1 MKEIFLNHTMNFIT
15 NNQDNITDEEKERL
29 AYGLEGIYL
38 NVTKLLILN
47 LLAFV
52 LGIWITFIISLILFN
67 ILRFF
72 GFGVHANSSKS
83 CFISSSLLIVGIPLF
98 LTKVMLPDYIVVI
111 LCLCSIVLFI
121 IYAPA
126 DTVKRP
132 LTNRKKRIIR
142 KIAASILALIYS
154 LIIILITNLRL
165 YFLSALL
172 IETIMILPI
181 TYKLLGVP
189 YNNYKK
195 V

>member
-1 MKEIFLNHTMNFIT
+1 MKAVFMIHTMSFIT
-15 NNQDNITDEEKERL
+15 NNQENITDEEKERL
-29 AYGLEGIYL
+29 AYGLEGIYI

-47 LLAFV
+47 LLALI
-52 LGIWITFIISLILFN
+52 LGIWINFILSLILFN
-67 ILRFF
+67 VLRFF

-98 LTKVMLPDYIVVI
+98 LTKVELPNYIVI
-111 LCLCSIVLFI
+111 LLCLCSIILFV

-142 KIAASILALIYS
+142 KIAASVLAFIYS
-154 LIIILITNLRL
+154 LIIIFIPNLRL
-165 YFLSALL
+165 FFLSALL

>member
-1 MKEIFLNHTMNFIT
+1 MKEVFMNHTMSFIT
-15 NNQDNITDEEKERL
+15 NNQENITDEEKERL
-29 AYGLEGIYL
+29 AYGLEGIYI

-47 LLAFV
+47 LLALI
-52 LGIWITFIISLILFN
+52 LGIWINFILSLILFN
-67 ILRFF
+67 VLRFF

-98 LTKVMLPDYIVVI
+98 LTKVELPNYIVI
-111 LCLCSIVLFI
+111 LLCLCSIILFV

-142 KIAASILALIYS
+142 KIAASVLAFIYS
-154 LIIILITNLRL
+154 LIIIFIPNLRL
-165 YFLSALL
+165 FFLSALL